1 MENNENL
8 PPNKT
13 LRKRASSGGKR
24 YCALCHHYENQILDD
39 DFRVTLH
46 RIPGGQSKHEVSRRK
61 AWLRGIKLHRPN
73 LNVNDN
79 TRICSLPFEN
89 RQCVR
94 SESVPKYYNLGK
106 TKVNLDSRLRR
117 PLFKQPEREIFFAR
131 KIENYCLPETFE
143 DSLENCA
150 TIEVEDTKL
159 CYREEAIQINA
170 CEHGYSKNREFA
182 TTEESS
188 TQTDTSQTSGG
199 YKPENIIAGNDGNT
213 RFYTGFPTYAVF
225 MLFFQTFIKHGADR
239 LTYWEGQKRTLQ
251 DKSQKELPSKPGRK
265 RKLRPIDEFF
275 MVCVRLRLGLL
286 QQHLAD
292 LFCVSTMTVSRVMS
306 TWINFM
312 YDHMKGL
319 IPWPTKE
326 QILTNLPKCF
336 QEISDSRIVI
346 DATEFFCNPGV
357 DNL

>member
-1 MENNENL
+1 MEHVNE
-8 PPNKT
+8 T
-13 LRKRASSGGKR
+13 EFA
-24 YCALCHHYENQILDD
+24 E
-39 DFRVTLH
+39 
-46 RIPGGQSKHEVSRRK
+46 
-61 AWLRGIKLHRPN
+61 
-73 LNVNDN
+73 
-79 TRICSLPFEN
+79 
-89 RQCVR
+89 
-94 SESVPKYYNLGK
+94 
-106 TKVNLDSRLRR
+106 
-117 PLFKQPEREIFFAR
+117 PEREIFFAR

-199 YKPENIIAGNDGNT
+199 YKPEDIIAGNDGNT

-346 DATEFFCNPGV
+346 DAIEFFCEKPSSLKSQNVTWSEYKHHNTFKVLVGV
-357 DNL
+357 APNGLVTFISTVWGGHTSDRHITQEDGHIEGSTQYCRNSIFQNCSGEGKNFLNLYVLDIFKVFEHNNFVLYDSFKPKDILSSTIEHKR